1 MTNFVQCDNVKKESF
16 VYEEYVLGINGGVYH
31 DEEVRRCSGG
41 CCWEEMSAPYFP
53 KFVRRPFFQWLHI
66 ILLSKRSSLVMVTS
80 QKTLKICF
88 LSFVVTMALV
98 FFLILSLHRVIL
110 SLKQRTIILLLK
122 PFLCI
127 ISKQTCFI
135 NWGAHCSRYFKT

>member
-1 MTNFVQCDNVKKESF
+1 MTNFDQCDNVKKESF
-16 VYEEYVLGINGGVYH
+16 VYEEYVPGINGGVYH

-53 KFVRRPFFQWLHI
+53 KFVRRPFFQWRI

-88 LSFVVTMALV
+88 LSFIVTMALV
-98 FFLILSLHRVIL
+98 VFLVLSLHRVIL
-110 SLKQRTIILLLK
+110 SLTQRTIILFLK
-122 PFLCI
+122 PFCASFPNLY
-127 ISKQTCFI
+127 
-135 NWGAHCSRYFKT
+135 CSIYGVLIVLGI

>member
-1 MTNFVQCDNVKKESF
+1 
-16 VYEEYVLGINGGVYH
+16 
-31 DEEVRRCSGG
+31 
-41 CCWEEMSAPYFP
+41 MSAPYFP

-98 FFLILSLHRVIL
+98 FFLVLSLHRVIL
-110 SLKQRTIILLLK
+110 SPKQGTIILLLK

-127 ISKQTCFI
+127 ISKQTFLDSVIGVLIVLDISKAKSTNLLDMTNPKSVYVCDTLTVVSSAEGI
-135 NWGAHCSRYFKT
+135 R